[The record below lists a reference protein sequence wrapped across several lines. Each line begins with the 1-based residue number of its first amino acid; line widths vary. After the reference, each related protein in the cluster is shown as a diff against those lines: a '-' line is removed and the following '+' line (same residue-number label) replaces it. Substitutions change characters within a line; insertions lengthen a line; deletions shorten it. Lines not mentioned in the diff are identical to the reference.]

1 MMSLTNRDHRTA
13 PAVELLATL
22 HGELAG
28 RIRHE
33 SRSGGCARDGRP
45 LRFGRPPRRGL
56 NPSRL
61 DHRRLLTDQPATPAT
76 TTTAA
81 ITIGP
86 AGTPYSTAGGFTD
99 STTRGSGESRP
110 PGVAVGTPVITAVVN
125 SAASLGVI
133 RLIGSHRNDQY
144 R

>member
-1 MMSLTNRDHRTA
+1 MMSLANRDRRTA
-13 PAVELLATL
+13 LAVELLATL
-22 HGELAG
+22 HSELAG

-33 SRSGGCARDGRP
+33 SRSGGRARDGRP

-76 TTTAA
+76 TTA

-86 AGTPYSTAGGFTD
+86 AGTPYSTAGGFTG